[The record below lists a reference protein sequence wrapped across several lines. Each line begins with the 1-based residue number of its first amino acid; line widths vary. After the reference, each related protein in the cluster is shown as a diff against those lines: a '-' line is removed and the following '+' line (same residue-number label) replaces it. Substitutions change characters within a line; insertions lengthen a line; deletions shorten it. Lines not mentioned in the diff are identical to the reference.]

1 MNTHGAV
8 DLAPLK
14 RKAESR
20 LVLARFH
27 DSELEKM
34 ARIADELKMGMLEGG
49 WPQLL
54 NCDYPE
60 QGSAIVAK
68 NTYTAM
74 ADICNAQKPFI
85 QANTLKPGTILRVT
99 AWGSIGSAA
108 GTATTTMALYL
119 NGAASGTQLAVTAAQ
134 TPPTST
140 VNAWHLEANLTV
152 LTQGASGTIQT
163 LGNVI
168 GINATTTTMVL
179 LPATVPAAA
188 AINTTNNNSITI
200 AATWSVSAAGNT
212 YSVYGFTVEQL
223 N

>member
-1 MNTHGAV
+1 
-8 DLAPLK
+8 
-14 RKAESR
+14 
-20 LVLARFH
+20 
-27 DSELEKM
+27 
-34 ARIADELKMGMLEGG
+34 
-49 WPQLL
+49 
-54 NCDYPE
+54 
-60 QGSAIVAK
+60 
-68 NTYTAM
+68 
-74 ADICNAQKPFI
+74 
-85 QANTLKPGTILRVT
+85 
-99 AWGSIGSAA
+99 
-108 GTATTTMALYL
+108 
-119 NGAASGTQLAVTAAQ
+119 
-134 TPPTST
+134 
-140 VNAWHLEANLTV
+140 V